1 MASLEQPLK
10 KQKLCETEDFSVS
23 LLSQEEIVRKKQNKE
38 EIRSLYECYKR
49 IKFCITHKD
58 TRFMPDFE
66 QAYLSLITASRGCTS
81 VQRIL
86 AELIPRYALFCPTAL
101 EAATRVSI
109 NMYNWSLSAIQKEED
124 YDGVAFHTAKSCI
137 FGLVDICCAASSET
151 PASSVIGGICSV
163 VFLNALTFL
172 INSFEGKNI
181 FEIGGEGI
189 VKVQDNLE
197 FFSKLRQN
205 VADEDESTLDSLFKF
220 RAFSLLRIFFCRPK
234 NILAAC
240 FELFKSSGTDADAFR
255 GGSYFLRQVTT
266 QIGAANETRARE
278 KATELA
284 CSSTGSIE
292 EGSEGIG
299 INEDRS
305 VSDEKLKSKD
315 PSLTKNCFL
324 GMALDNDPSLSDWIF
339 SNYNKICKS
348 VSSEVASEIADAFE
362 GIFGSFSK
370 LVREVVRKEDSDENS
385 KLSSNNRKCVIP
397 VIANQHEDS
406 VEQSRTG
413 RDSRIHE
420 TYEYREQA
428 NAVSSQP
435 LKSGNSVVTSEPD
448 IKLMNE
454 YSNYDCQGLKSTTG
468 IEMRDS
474 SDRPYMQN
482 NLVGQDLTSPA
493 KGKPLN
499 IGNEGFEAGNHLC
512 QVDIQ
517 RSNSDLGFAPT
528 RSNVSSSAEQY
539 SAVQSSTGHNAWY
552 YDGDPTAM
560 DVFSASAQ
568 LWLGSFGPD
577 ASESAVRFQLE
588 QFGPIERF
596 LFYPI
601 KDFALVEY
609 RSIIDAIKAREYMR
623 GSSPWGNFLRVKFL
637 DVGLGSRGSINGV
650 AVGAC
655 CHVYIGKVSQWTK
668 DEILHELARVGF
680 RIPCMVTDL
689 TSESALLMEFETAE
703 EAAAVMVHLRQY
715 RKESGLYGQM
725 NQDVTGSHMDV
736 RYAPTPIHEEFR
748 NSNPGSMVSNMSVSP
763 HVATV
768 HDSPRMSQ
776 LSSLLSSL
784 SSKYNISQSSNS
796 FGGHIPGNC
805 VATGARDE
813 DAFPSNTIWISS
825 SDGNSRYLPDDE
837 LMSVCRHA
845 VGSFGSV
852 IRVTRTSVQIGSCWF
867 VELSSIDAAVTALKT
882 LRGCPVSLFQI
893 EFSQPGHHHPT
904 SFFSQSENSGHEV
917 VSSSI
922 QLDNHGTMLQSGHPF
937 QSNWTA
943 SGYTDT
949 LDNRMA
955 VEFSHPEHRGVS
967 HANNEQV
974 WVYNKPESGPQ
985 QFSGQGMTYP
995 QAPIIMQPPHVPA
1008 SSFVRSIYP
1017 IPSNSWD
1024 PHGLNSPLPLAHM
1037 SAGTLPS
1044 PFLPASVTPL
1054 AHISGNSLQHFDQ
1067 AVGMPTAPPLSSPP
1081 PPPPDMPPPSPP
1093 PLPVAQPPPSSP
1105 PPVQPSFEAS
1115 IENSTQCLEYRWQGV
1130 ICKSGVHYCT
1140 LYAVTEDLDACKYSN
1155 GVNEP
1160 AEWPAKLDVTK
1171 RTDFQHVKSTFSST
1185 PPHKREVCRLF
1196 PVSTSDYKG
1205 FQDFVTYLKQRECAG
1220 VIKIP
1225 AVKSMWARLL
1235 FILPYSPETCSLV
1248 GMSPHPT
1255 ECLIALTLPKETNFE
1270 WV

>member
-10 KQKLCETEDFSVS
+10 KQKLCEPEECSVS

-38 EIRSLYECYKR
+38 EIRSLYECYRR
-49 IKFCITHKD
+49 IKFCISHKD

-81 VQRIL
+81 VQRIV
-86 AELIPRYALFCPTAL
+86 AELIPRYAVFCPTAL

-109 NMYNWSLSAIQKEED
+109 NMYNWSLSVIQKEED
-124 YDGVAFHTAKSCI
+124 YDGAAFHTAKSCI
-137 FGLVDICCAASSET
+137 FGLVDICCAASSESIT
-151 PASSVIGGICSV
+151 SSVIGGICSA
-163 VFLNALTFL
+163 VFLNALTFF
-172 INSFEGKNI
+172 ISSFEGKNI

-189 VKVQDNLE
+189 AKVQDNLE
-197 FFSKLRQN
+197 FFSKLKQN
-205 VADEDESTLDSLFKF
+205 VADDESTLDSLFKF

-234 NILAAC
+234 DLLAAC
-240 FELFKSSGTDADAFR
+240 FELFKSSGTDTGAFR

-266 QIGAANETRARE
+266 QIGVADETHARE
-278 KATELA
+278 KISVVARSL
-284 CSSTGSIE
+284 TGLIG
-292 EGSEGIG
+292 EGSEGTG
-299 INEDRS
+299 ISEDRLA
-305 VSDEKLKSKD
+305 SDEKLNSKD
-315 PSLTKNCFL
+315 PSLSEKCFL
-324 GMALDNDPSLSDWIF
+324 GMALDSDPSLRDWIF

-348 VSSEVASEIADAFE
+348 VTSEVASEISDAFE
-362 GIFGSFSK
+362 GILGSFSK
-370 LVREVVRKEDSDENS
+370 LVKEVVRKEDGDENS
-385 KLSSNNRKCVIP
+385 MLSNNNRKCVIP
-397 VIANQHEDS
+397 VISNQHEDY

-420 TYEYREQA
+420 TSPGNTLAEDREQA

-448 IKLMNE
+448 IKSMNE
-454 YSNYDCQGLKSTTG
+454 YSN

-482 NLVGQDLTSPA
+482 NLVGQGLTSPA

-499 IGNEGFEAGNHLC
+499 VGNEGFEGGNHLC

-517 RSNSDLGFAPT
+517 RSNLDLGFPLT

-539 SAVQSSTGHNAWY
+539 SAVQSSAGHNAWY

-568 LWLGSFGPD
+568 LWLGSLGPD
-577 ASESAVRFQLE
+577 ASESAVRFQFE

-601 KDFALVEY
+601 KGFALVEY
-609 RSIIDAIKAREYMR
+609 RHIIDAIKAREYMR
-623 GSSPWGNFLRVKFL
+623 GSSPWGNFLRIKFL

-655 CHVYIGKVSQWTK
+655 CHVSIGKVSQWTK

-680 RIPCMVTDL
+680 RIPRMVTDL

-715 RKESGLYGQM
+715 RKESGLYGQI

-748 NSNPGSMVSNMSVSP
+748 NSNPGSMVSNMSMSP
-763 HVATV
+763 HVASV
-768 HDSPRMSQ
+768 HDSPRISQ
-776 LSSLLSSL
+776 LTSLLSSL

-805 VATGARDE
+805 VATGTRDE
-813 DAFPSNTIWISS
+813 DAFPTNTIWISS

-837 LMSVCRHA
+837 LMSICHLA
-845 VGSFGSV
+845 VGTFGSV

-867 VELSSIDAAVTALKT
+867 VELSSVDAAVTALKN
-882 LRGCPVSLFQI
+882 LQGCPVSLFQI

-904 SFFSQSENSGHEV
+904 SFFSKSENSGHEV

-922 QLDNHGTMLQSGHPF
+922 QLDNRGTTLQSGHPF
-937 QSNWTA
+937 QSNWAA

-949 LDNRMA
+949 LDNSMA
-955 VEFSHPEHRGVS
+955 VEFSHPEPRCVS

-985 QFSGQGMTYP
+985 QFSGQGMMYP

-1008 SSFVRSIYP
+1008 SPFVRSVYP
-1017 IPSNSWD
+1017 IPNNSWD
-1024 PHGLNSPLPLAHM
+1024 LRGLNSPLPLAHM
-1037 SAGTLPS
+1037 SAGAPPP

-1054 AHISGNSLQHFDQ
+1054 AQMSGNSTQHFDQ
-1067 AVGMPTAPPLSSPP
+1067 AVGMPTAPSLSSPP
-1081 PPPPDMPPPSPP
+1081 PPPPDVPPPSPP

-1105 PPVQPSFEAS
+1105 PPVRTSFEAS
-1115 IENSTQCLEYRWQGV
+1115 SENRTQCLEYQWQGV
-1130 ICKSGVHYCT
+1130 ICKSGVLYCT
-1140 LYAVTEDLDACKYSN
+1140 VYAVTEDLDTCKYSN

-1160 AEWPAKLDVTK
+1160 AEWPARLDVTK
-1171 RTDFQHVKSTFSST
+1171 RTDFQHVKSTFFST
-1185 PPHKREVCRLF
+1185 LPHKREVCRLF
-1196 PVSTSDYKG
+1196 PVSTGDYKG